1 MPGFLNSKSFLNI
14 AGSANLSLT
23 PVFLS
28 MQIWYALSMLMT
40 PFSSVGTSPLL
51 MPRLPICPSSLKLL
65 MRATLPRFW
74 ESKLTGHRLLVLSY
88 WLMKEVDDMIIAQ
101 YERDKGKVRVE
112 DKCFF
117 LLLPAEV
124 PITRKILHQ
133 KRQWVESVYLAV
145 NAWQRTSNSGDR
157 GTRLRLSPLCQCK
170 RPAMNI

>member
-1 MPGFLNSKSFLNI
+1 
-14 AGSANLSLT
+14 
-23 PVFLS
+23 
-28 MQIWYALSMLMT
+28 
-40 PFSSVGTSPLL
+40 
-51 MPRLPICPSSLKLL
+51 
-65 MRATLPRFW
+65 
-74 ESKLTGHRLLVLSY
+74 
-88 WLMKEVDDMIIAQ
+88 MKEVDDMIIAQ
-101 YERDKGKVRVE
+101 YERDKGKVRME